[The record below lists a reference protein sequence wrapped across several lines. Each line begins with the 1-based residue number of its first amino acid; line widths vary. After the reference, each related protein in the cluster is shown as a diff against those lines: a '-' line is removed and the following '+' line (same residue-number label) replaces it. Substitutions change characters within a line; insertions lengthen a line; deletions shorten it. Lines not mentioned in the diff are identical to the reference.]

1 MSKFFTSLSRWFS
14 IVLLVLVFILAVHIA
29 RPGVLL
35 IFYGGIAS
43 MFASGLGIWV
53 GGFGVWVLYVFW
65 VEWRNGVR

>member
-1 MSKFFTSLSRWFS
+1 MSRFLTSLSRWFS
-14 IVLLVLVFILAVHIA
+14 IVLLVLVFILAIYIA
-29 RPGVLL
+29 RPGVLF
-35 IFYGGIAS
+35 IFYGWIVS

>member
-35 IFYGGIAS
+35 IFYSWLVS

>member
-1 MSKFFTSLSRWFS
+1 MGRFFTYISRWFS

-29 RPGVLL
+29 RPGILL
-35 IFYGGIAS
+35 IFYGGIVS
-43 MFASGLGIWV
+43 LFASGLGIWV

>member
-1 MSKFFTSLSRWFS
+1 MSRFFTYISRWFS

-35 IFYGGIAS
+35 IFYGWIVS

>member
-1 MSKFFTSLSRWFS
+1 MSRFLTSLSRWFS
-14 IVLLVLVFILAVHIA
+14 IVLLVLVFILAIYIA

-35 IFYGGIAS
+35 IFYEWIVS